1 MGALQHCCSYKRC
14 LPELS
19 VQGDVPVSG
28 LVEEEQV
35 GVDSWLLAILKLKQQ
50 RYLMTYFEEIL
61 SVCQTCIPNYIYLP
75 LHNAPTVCLQI
86 TLENPLLFFSLLL
99 IDHVNIYHFKAC
111 CFLFVPYPGGWIYRK
126 AE

>member
-61 SVCQTCIPNYIYLP
+61 S
-75 LHNAPTVCLQI
+75 
-86 TLENPLLFFSLLL
+86 
-99 IDHVNIYHFKAC
+99 
-111 CFLFVPYPGGWIYRK
+111 LFVRHAYPIIYTYPCTMHLLSVYK
-126 AE
+126 LL